1 MRHGRPAMTSKG
13 YAKRHPLRKIRRVV
27 NHARQLRCR
36 NRSALHR
43 FRHPSIPPERL
54 IRARLLQIL
63 LSLRFKRQL
72 MEQVLSS
79 LMFRWFV
86 GRGID
91 DPGRVPR
98 M

>member
-1 MRHGRPAMTSKG
+1 MTSTG

-27 NHARQLRCR
+27 NHARA
-36 NRSALHR
+36 SFDAEIEALYID
-43 FRHPSIPPERL
+43 FAPPSSIPPERL

-63 LSLRFKRQL
+63 LSLRSKRQL
-72 MEQVLSS
+72 MEQMHSS

-91 DPGRVPR
+91 DPIRVPR